1 MKYGAFGVGISA
13 KNRAGDLLD
22 LGEELDMIEALGVDL
37 IELPTFDYD
46 LVVGGRVRAPQLAA
60 LQRACSNR
68 SVAYSVH
75 GPLAINFMDE
85 PARAARHLEVL
96 EASLDVAEAVGALHY
111 VLHSGLTRETEATRI
126 EDAYA
131 RQRDLLAQAGELADK
146 RNLIICV
153 ETLFEYD
160 GWTYTSSPRR
170 LAREIAFVDHPRIM
184 ATIDFSHSYIKLDAD
199 GRREDYVEEI
209 AALAPLSRHLH
220 VHDSFG
226 RQDDLWAYTQSERLA
241 YGNGDLHLPAG
252 WGDIPW
258 TRLLEECVFP
268 EGVVFNIELDPRY
281 WHAAQECVA
290 FTRHLAD
297 IARTA
302 GRGTGAVRDRAH
314 AQPETA

>member
-1 MKYGAFGVGISA
+1 MKHGAFGVGISA
-13 KNRAGDLLD
+13 KNRAGDLSD

-46 LVVGGRVRAPQLAA
+46 LVIGGRVRAPQLAA
-60 LQRACSNR
+60 LHRACSNR

-75 GPLAINFMDE
+75 GPLAINFMDD
-85 PARAARHLEVL
+85 PAHAQRHLDVL
-96 EASLDVAEAVGALHY
+96 EASLDIAQAVGAVHY
-111 VLHSGLTRETEATRI
+111 VLHAGLTHETEAARI
-126 EDAYA
+126 GDAYV
-131 RQRDLLAQAGELADK
+131 RQRDLLARAGELARQRD
-146 RNLIICV
+146 LIICV

-160 GWTYTSSPRR
+160 GWKHASSPAR
-170 LAREIAFVDHPRIM
+170 LAQEIAAVDHPRIM
-184 ATIDFSHSYIKLDAD
+184 ATIDFSHSYIKLDAE
-199 GRREDYVEEI
+199 GRRESFVEEI
-209 AALAPLSRHLH
+209 AALAPVARHLH

-226 RQDDLWAYTQSERLA
+226 RQDDLWVYTQSERLA

-290 FTRHLAD
+290 FTRHLAS

-302 GRGTGAVRDRAH
+302 GPLSHHPV
-314 AQPETA
+314 AQVQTA

>member
-1 MKYGAFGVGISA
+1 MKHGAFGVGISA
-13 KNRAGDLLD
+13 KNRAGDLTT

-46 LVVGGRVRAPQLAA
+46 LVIGGRVRAPQLFA
-60 LQRACSNR
+60 LKTACAGRA
-68 SVAYSVH
+68 VAYSVH
-75 GPLAINFMDE
+75 GPLAINLMDG
-85 PARAARHLEVL
+85 PTNTPRHIEVL
-96 EASLDVAEAVGALHY
+96 EASLDVAAAVGAVHY
-111 VLHSGLTRETEATRI
+111 VLHSGLTHETQAAKI

-131 RQRDLLAQAGELADK
+131 RQRELLAEAGELARA

-160 GWTYTSSPRR
+160 GWKHASSPKR
-170 LAREIAFVDHPRIM
+170 LAQEIAIVDHPHIM

-199 GRREDYVEEI
+199 GRRESFVEEI
-209 AALAPLSRHLH
+209 AALAPVARHLH

-241 YGNGDLHLPAG
+241 YGNGDLHLPVG

-258 TRLLEECVFP
+258 TQLLEACEFP

-281 WHAAQECVA
+281 WYAARECVDI
-290 FTRHLAD
+290 TRGLAGKAR
-297 IARTA
+297 IA
-302 GRGTGAVRDRAH
+302 GQQDRSKVA
-314 AQPETA
+314 